1 MKRPAAIVILCLAPL
16 VALANPYVLNPGSLI
31 AFGVIVFSAMVVE
44 SGVVALLLACKGM
57 RVLPV
62 FFSYFLCNA
71 AVFLFVFYPLAQL
84 NWPVLGLELLVI
96 GVDALAIRFIAL
108 IPGLQGDNYCGM
120 KWWQAL
126 ALSAIGNGSSF
137 FLGAIAQHKPW
148 ES

>member
-1 MKRPAAIVILCLAPL
+1 MKHRAVIVILCLAPMI
-16 VALANPYVLNPGSLI
+16 ALANPYVLNPGSLI
-31 AFGVIVFSAMVVE
+31 AFGVVVFGAMVVE
-44 SGVVALLLACKGM
+44 SGVVAMLLACKGM

-71 AVFLFVFYPLAQL
+71 VVFFLVFNPLQQL
-84 NWPVLGLELLVI
+84 GWSVSSLELLVV
-96 GVDALAIRFIAL
+96 GVDALAIMCIAL

-126 ALSAIGNGSSF
+126 MFSAMGNGSSF
-137 FLGAIAQHKPW
+137 FLGAIAQRKPW